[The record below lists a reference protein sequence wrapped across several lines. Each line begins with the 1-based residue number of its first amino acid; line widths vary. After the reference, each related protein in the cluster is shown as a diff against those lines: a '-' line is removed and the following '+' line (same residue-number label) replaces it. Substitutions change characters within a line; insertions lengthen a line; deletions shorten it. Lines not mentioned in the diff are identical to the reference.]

1 MEETG
6 GEQQRVESAR
16 RRLLRRLAASR
27 LWRAQVR
34 YGVVLLAFAVLA
46 YYAHANAYFFWD
58 RAVAQRIQGFCSPG
72 LNTLMYA
79 VSFVGYSW
87 YPYALAVATALAFLA
102 ARRRTEA
109 FALFLSTAGSGLLNR
124 TIKILIARPRP
135 EAPGVVGGCLFREH
149 GGQSFPS
156 GHVTFYVCYF
166 GFLFFVAYALL
177 PKRTLARRLA
187 LTLTSLMIALVGL
200 SRVYLGAHWPSDT
213 IGAYF
218 LGGLWLG
225 FSLYVYGRWKERS
238 TLHPEETAAAATTT
252 ATTTA
257 GE

>member
-1 MEETG
+1 MEEMQS
-6 GEQQRVESAR
+6 ERSPAESAR
-16 RRLLRRLAASR
+16 QRLLRRLAASR

-34 YGVVLLAFAVLA
+34 YGIVLIAFAVLA
-46 YYAHANAYFFWD
+46 FYARAYAYFAWD
-58 RAVAQRIQGFCSPG
+58 RAVAHRIQSFSTPA
-72 LNTLMYA
+72 LDALM
-79 VSFVGYSW
+79 SFISYIGYGAL
-87 YPYALAVATALAFLA
+87 PYAIAGATFLAFLA
-102 ARRRTEA
+102 ARRRSEA
-109 FALFLSTAGSGLLNR
+109 YALLLSTAGSGILNR
-124 TIKILIARPRP
+124 TIKMLIARPRP
-135 EAPGVVGGCLFREH
+135 AAPDVNVFRLH

-177 PKRTLARRLA
+177 PKRSFARRLA

-225 FSLYVYGRWKERS
+225 FSLYLYGRWKERS
-238 TLHPEETAAAATTT
+238 TFHPDAAPPAAAPPRT
-252 ATTTA
+252 

>member
-1 MEETG
+1 MEETQS
-6 GEQQRVESAR
+6 ERSPVESAR
-16 RRLLRRLAASR
+16 QRLLRRITASR

-34 YGVVLLAFAVLA
+34 YGVVLVAFAVLA
-46 YYAHANAYFFWD
+46 FYARANAYFAWD
-58 RAVAQRIQGFCSPG
+58 RAVAHWVQNLRAPVLDWS
-72 LNTLMYA
+72 MYF
-79 VSFVGYSW
+79 VSYIGYGVI
-87 YPYALAVATALAFLA
+87 PYAIAAATFFAFLA
-102 ARRRTEA
+102 ARRRSEA
-109 FALFLSTAGSGLLNR
+109 YALLLSTAGSGLLNR
-124 TIKILIARPRP
+124 TIKMLIARPRP
-135 EAPGVVGGCLFREH
+135 AAPDVNVFRLH

-177 PKRTLARRLA
+177 PKRSLARRLA

-225 FSLYVYGRWKERS
+225 FSLYLYGRWKERS
-238 TLHPEETAAAATTT
+238 TFHQDEASAANAPTN
-252 ATTTA
+252 
-257 GE
+257 E